1 MKDKENEIEINI
13 NEWIKYPIRSLH
25 PFVCPF
31 KGDNY
36 NFLPRYN
43 SFDETLYYDLMNSM
57 DKNQLRTF
65 YLNLYINWKRYSEI
79 YMSENNM
86 NDNNPKIKKISE
98 IDICELNNILREF
111 VKDDKIMG
119 IVIINLLQKQILG

>member
-1 MKDKENEIEINI
+1 MKDIDNEIEINI
-13 NEWIKYPIRSLH
+13 NEWIKYPMRSLN
-25 PFVCPF
+25 PYVCPF

-36 NFLPRYN
+36 DFLPRYN
-43 SFDETLYYDLMNSM
+43 SFDETLYYDLLNSM

-65 YLNLYINWKRYSEI
+65 YLNLYNNWKQYSEI
-79 YMSENNM
+79 YM

-98 IDICELNNILREF
+98 IDISELNNILKEF
-111 VKDDKIMG
+111 IKDDKIMG

>member
-1 MKDKENEIEINI
+1 MKDIDNEIEINI
-13 NEWIKYPIRSLH
+13 NEWIKYPMRSLN
-25 PFVCPF
+25 PYVCPF

-36 NFLPRYN
+36 DFLPRYN
-43 SFDETLYYDLMNSM
+43 SFDETLYYDLLNSM

-65 YLNLYINWKRYSEI
+65 YLNLYINWKQYSEI
-79 YMSENNM
+79 YM

-98 IDICELNNILREF
+98 IDISELNNILKEF
-111 VKDDKIMG
+111 IKDDKIMG

>member
-1 MKDKENEIEINI
+1 MKDNTSKEINI
-13 NEWIKYPIRSLH
+13 NYWIKYPIRLLH
-25 PFVCPF
+25 PYICPF
-31 KGDNY
+31 KEDNY
-36 NFLPRYN
+36 DFLPRYN
-43 SFDETLYYDLMNSM
+43 SFDETLYYDLINSM

-65 YLNLYINWKRYSEI
+65 YLNLYINWKKYSEI
-79 YMSENNM
+79 NMSENNM
-86 NDNNPKIKKISE
+86 NDENPKIKKISE

>member
-1 MKDKENEIEINI
+1 MKDNTSKEINI
-13 NEWIKYPIRSLH
+13 NYWIKYPIRSLH
-25 PFVCPF
+25 PYIYPF
-31 KGDNY
+31 KEDNY
-36 NFLPRYN
+36 DFLPRYN

-65 YLNLYINWKRYSEI
+65 YLNLYINWKKYSEI
-79 YMSENNM
+79 YM
-86 NDNNPKIKKISE
+86 NDDNPKIKKISD